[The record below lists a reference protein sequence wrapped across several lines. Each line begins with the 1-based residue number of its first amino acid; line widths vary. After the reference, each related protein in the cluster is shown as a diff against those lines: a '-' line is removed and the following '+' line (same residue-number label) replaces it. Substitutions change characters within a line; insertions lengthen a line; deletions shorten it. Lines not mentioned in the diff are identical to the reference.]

1 MLKAQQQ
8 CPNRAPTASE
18 QRSRP
23 PLEKAQG
30 LSDLSKAITNY
41 GTALA
46 KRAPPPPS
54 QGQQPAAGQ
63 PSPAKKVR
71 KQAGS
76 KPGVAPKAKP
86 GAVPKP
92 GAKPRHAKPGAK
104 PGAKLW
110 ESGDEESEESDDD
123 DDNNDDE
130 DDLED
135 GVYIVE
141 AILAERADGP
151 KARQYLVQWKGF
163 EGEDTWEPLSM
174 LKENSVFQAYMI
186 ENRKK
191 AAAAK
196 RPAAKPPA
204 AKPPR
209 AAEPP
214 AAEPPAVPAE
224 LPAAE
229 PPAAERR
236 AAEPPAAERR
246 AAEPPADEPPADKPP
261 ADKPPAAKRKPP
273 AAKPPAAKRTTAAE
287 RTAAKRT
294 AAAAAK
300 PLATWEP
307 TPGAPTPSSMGH
319 VGGWGSSSD
328 KAIPT
333 GWPNGWPPSAW
344 GAMYHC
350 NAADPAPDL
359 AEGLAAP
366 QTLSFAMDPLSL
378 NALSNLELE
387 PAAPSNLIAPVAH
400 EHAAD
405 EQPTKRQRKGS
416 TKRIARIE
424 LDAEDGPPQI
434 RMLPLEAG
442 PFAGVWIADGE
453 EFEIIG
459 ALIND
464 SKAGEIYQ
472 QVMYRCTS
480 GYIKSKYIR
489 Y

>member
-1 MLKAQQQ
+1 M
-8 CPNRAPTASE
+8 
-18 QRSRP
+18 
-23 PLEKAQG
+23 
-30 LSDLSKAITNY
+30 
-41 GTALA
+41 
-46 KRAPPPPS
+46 
-54 QGQQPAAGQ
+54 
-63 PSPAKKVR
+63 
-71 KQAGS
+71 
-76 KPGVAPKAKP
+76 
-86 GAVPKP
+86 PKP
-92 GAKPRHAKPGAK
+92 VAKPRNAKPGAK

-123 DDNNDDE
+123 DDNDDE

-174 LKENSVFQAYMI
+174 LKENSVFQAYMN

-191 AAAAK
+191 VAPAK
-196 RPAAKPPA
+196 LPAAE
-204 AKPPR
+204 PR

-214 AAEPPAVPAE
+214 AAEPPAAKP
-224 LPAAE
+224 LAAE
-229 PPAAERR
+229 PPAAKR
-236 AAEPPAAERR
+236 
-246 AAEPPADEPPADKPP
+246 
-261 ADKPPAAKRKPP
+261 KPPAAKRKPP
-273 AAKPPAAKRTTAAE
+273 AAKRKPPAAEPPAAEPPAAKRA
-287 RTAAKRT
+287 TAAKRT
-294 AAAAAK
+294 AAKKTAADAAK

-307 TPGAPTPSSMGH
+307 TPGAPTPSSLGH
-319 VGGWGSSSD
+319 VHVGVHGWGSSHD
-328 KAIPT
+328 PKAIPT

-344 GAMYHC
+344 GAMYRR
-350 NAADPAPDL
+350 NATDPAPDPTPDPAEDPAPDL

-366 QTLSFAMDPLSL
+366 QSLSFAMDPLSPT
-378 NALSNLELE
+378 ALSNLELE

-400 EHAAD
+400 EQAAD

-416 TKRIARIE
+416 TKRIAHIE

-489 Y
+489 YKN